1 MLTLVVMIAGIIAA
15 LYMAWNIGANDVAN
29 SMGTSVGSGALTL
42 RKALIVAGIFEFL
55 GAVLVGKHVTS
66 TISKGIV
73 SPAALS
79 PNVLMVG
86 MLAALIG
93 AAMWVTIATY
103 FGLPVSSTH
112 SIVGAVMG
120 FVMVINISLIHWL
133 VVGEIVASWVI
144 SPLSGAFIA
153 FLVFMA
159 LKKTV
164 LSKEDPIKEAKIVA
178 PFFIFLTAMI
188 ITMSVIYKGLS
199 HLDMNFG
206 LEMSLLISSAAG
218 IIAAAIGALLFRR
231 FHAKYGDDEEKYA
244 KLEKFFVYMQV
255 MTAASVA
262 FAHGANDV
270 ANAVGPLVTIVDI
283 YNTGAV
289 GAHVIIPLW
298 VLVLGGFGIVLG
310 ISTWGYKVIYTIGSK
325 ITEITPTRGF
335 SAEFATAFT
344 VLVFSKL
351 GMPISTSHV
360 IVGSVLGV
368 GIARGIASMDYK
380 VIKNIIYSWLLTIPI
395 AMGFA
400 AGIFLLLRPI
410 FL

>member
-1 MLTLVVMIAGIIAA
+1 MLTLVVLIVGIIAA

-42 RKALIVAGIFEFL
+42 KKAVIIAGIFEFL
-55 GAVLVGKHVTS
+55 GAVLVGKHVTG

-73 SPAALS
+73 SPSALS

-86 MLAALIG
+86 MLAALLG
-93 AAMWVTIATY
+93 AAIWVTIATY
-103 FGLPVSSTH
+103 LSLPVSSTH

-120 FVMVINISLIHWL
+120 FVMVINISLIHWA
-133 VVGEIVASWVI
+133 VVGSIVASWVI

-153 FLVFMA
+153 YLIFLT

-164 LSKEDPIKEAKIVA
+164 LSKEDPIREAKIVA

-188 ITMSVIYKGLS
+188 ITMSIIYKGL
-199 HLDMNFG
+199 HNLDLDFG
-206 LEMSLLISSAAG
+206 LTNSLLISTIAGVISAFVG
-218 IIAAAIGALLFRR
+218 YLFLK
-231 FHAKYGDDEEKYA
+231 KYHEKYRNEED
-244 KLEKFFVYMQV
+244 KYKRLEKFFIYLQV

-283 YNTGAV
+283 ANSGSV
-289 GAHVIIPLW
+289 GSQIVIPLW

-325 ITEITPTRGF
+325 ITDITPTRGF
-335 SAEFATAFT
+335 SAELATAFV

-368 GIARGIASMDYK
+368 GIARGLASVDYR
-380 VIKNIIYSWLLTIPI
+380 VIKNIIYSWVLTIPI

-400 AGIFLLLRPI
+400 AGIFLLLRMI

>member
-1 MLTLVVMIAGIIAA
+1 MLTLVVLIIAIIAA

-42 RKALIVAGIFEFL
+42 KRAVIIAGIFEFL
-55 GAVLVGKHVTS
+55 GAVLVGKHVTG

-73 SPAALS
+73 SPSALS

-86 MLAALIG
+86 MLAALLG
-93 AAMWVTIATY
+93 AAIWVTIATY
-103 FGLPVSSTH
+103 LSLPVSSTH

-120 FVMVINISLIHWL
+120 FVIVINISLIHWA
-133 VVGEIVASWVI
+133 VVGSIVASWVI

-153 FLVFMA
+153 YLIFLT

-164 LSKEDPIKEAKIVA
+164 LSKEDPIREAKIVA

-188 ITMSVIYKGLS
+188 ITMSIIYKGL
-199 HLDMNFG
+199 HNLDLDFG
-206 LEMSLLISSAAG
+206 LTYSLLISTMAGVISAFVG
-218 IIAAAIGALLFRR
+218 YLFLR
-231 FHAKYGDDEEKYA
+231 KYHEKYRNEED
-244 KLEKFFVYMQV
+244 KYRRLEKFFIYLQV

-283 YNTGAV
+283 ANSGSV
-289 GAHVIIPLW
+289 GSQVVIPLW

-325 ITEITPTRGF
+325 ITDITPTRGF
-335 SAEFATAFT
+335 SAELATAFV

-368 GIARGIASMDYK
+368 GIARGLASVDYR
-380 VIKNIIYSWLLTIPI
+380 VIKNIIYSWVLTIPI

-400 AGIFLLLRPI
+400 AGIFLLLRMI

>member
-1 MLTLVVMIAGIIAA
+1 MLSLIVMILGIIAA
-15 LYMAWNIGANDVAN
+15 VYMAWNIGANDVAN

-42 RKALIVAGIFEFL
+42 KKALIVAGIFEFL
-55 GAVLVGKHVTS
+55 GAVLVGKHVTG

-73 SPAALS
+73 SPAALP

-93 AAMWVTIATY
+93 AALWVTIATY

-120 FVMVINISLIHWL
+120 FVAVINISLIHWI
-133 VVGEIVASWVI
+133 VVGQIVASWVI

-153 FLVFMA
+153 FLVFIA

-164 LSKEDPIKEAKIVA
+164 LSKADPIKEAKVVA
-178 PFFIFLTAMI
+178 PFFIFMTAMI

-199 HLDMNFG
+199 NLDMDFG
-206 LEMSLLISSAAG
+206 MVKSLVISTVVG
-218 IIAAAIGALLFRR
+218 IIAAIIGFLFLRR
-231 FHAKYGDDEEKYA
+231 FNESYADDPDKYA
-244 KLEKFFVYMQV
+244 KLEKFFVYLQV

-283 YNTGAV
+283 YTSGSV
-289 GAHVIIPLW
+289 GSHVVIPLW
-298 VLVLGGFGIVLG
+298 VLALGGFGIVLG
-310 ISTWGYKVIYTIGSK
+310 IYTWGYKVIYTIGSK

-368 GIARGIASMDYK
+368 GLARGIASMDYR
-380 VIKNIIYSWLLTIPI
+380 VVKNIIYSWLLTIPI
-395 AMGFA
+395 AMAFA
-400 AGIFLLLRPI
+400 AAIFLMIRPI